1 MKKLIKVLHIDPSWK
16 VMYFLIRGGVQIKS
30 KVSLETALSLLS
42 KQKFDLILTEPLN
55 MAILNPQEPI
65 EKEIM
70 DSLKGLMKRF
80 SGGSLES
87 QPTGG

>member
-1 MKKLIKVLHIDPSWK
+1 MKKLIKILHIDPSWK
-16 VMYFLIRGGVQIKS
+16 VMYFLIRGGVLIKS

-42 KQKFDLILTEPLN
+42 KQKFDLILSEPLN
-55 MAILNPQEPI
+55 MAILTPQQPI

-87 QPTGG
+87 QIAGC

>member
-1 MKKLIKVLHIDPSWK
+1 MKKLIKILHIDSSWK

-42 KQKFDLILTEPLN
+42 KQKFDLILSEPLN
-55 MAILNPQEPI
+55 MAILTPQQPI

-87 QPTGG
+87 QTAQC